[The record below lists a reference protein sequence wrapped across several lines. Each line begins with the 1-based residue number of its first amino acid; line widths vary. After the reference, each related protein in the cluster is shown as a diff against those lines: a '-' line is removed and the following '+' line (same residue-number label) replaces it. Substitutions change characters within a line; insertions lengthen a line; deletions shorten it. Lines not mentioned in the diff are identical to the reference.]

1 MIFYPKDIEELN
13 LPIQFLKDKLI
24 SSTNAIV
31 LFSGEMGVGKTTFI
45 RNLVH
50 SYNPSI
56 SVNSPTYNL
65 IHEYHVSD
73 SITFYHFDLFRIKKT
88 QDLENLGFEE
98 IWGVQGISLIEWGDI
113 GKDFYPKTPIQV
125 YLQYYGETERKI
137 EILEGNSK

>member
-1 MIFYPKDIEELN
+1 MIFYPKNIEELN

-24 SSTNAIV
+24 SLPSAIV
-31 LFSGEMGVGKTTFI
+31 LFSGEMGSGKTTFI

-65 IHEYHVSD
+65 IHEYQVSD
-73 SITFYHFDLFRIKKT
+73 SITFYHFDLFRIKRSE
-88 QDLENLGFEE
+88 DLENLGFEE

-113 GKDFYPKTPIQV
+113 GRDLYPITPIQV
-125 YLQYYGETERKI
+125 FLEYGKQTERKI
-137 EILEGNSK
+137 EIIEDNSK